1 MKKERLQH
9 EDLKEYDYDED
20 GYLSKKIIIKDFIKT
35 ILVMTIATGIS
46 VVFEKVGF
54 NESNIILVYILG
66 VLFATSITYGYF
78 FGILSSVIGVLSFN
92 FFFTHP
98 LYTFLAYRKDYPM
111 TFCIMLMAAIITSTL
126 TSRIKREVR
135 LSHKREKM
143 IRLLYENNKTL
154 LKAKK

>member
-1 MKKERLQH
+1 
-9 EDLKEYDYDED
+9 
-20 GYLSKKIIIKDFIKT
+20 
-35 ILVMTIATGIS
+35 
-46 VVFEKVGF
+46 
-54 NESNIILVYILG
+54 

-92 FFFTHP
+92 FFLLRIHYI
-98 LYTFLAYRKDYPM
+98 LFLAYRKDYPM

-154 LKAKK
+154 LK

>member
-78 FGILSSVIGVLSFN
+78 WN
-92 FFFTHP
+92 TFFSN
-98 LYTFLAYRKDYPM
+98 RS
-111 TFCIMLMAAIITSTL
+111 AII
-126 TSRIKREVR
+126 
-135 LSHKREKM
+135 
-143 IRLLYENNKTL
+143 
-154 LKAKK
+154 